1 MAEGERPL
9 GPVPEARGL
18 PRSRTRLS
26 LVWFIPIV
34 AALVGV
40 WKVAVTR
47 IMSEGPVIT
56 LVFQSAEG
64 LEAHRTKVHYNGVDI
79 GTVTAIRLTE

>member
-1 MAEGERPL
+1 MAEGERPV

-40 WKVAVTR
+40 WVAVTR
-47 IMSEGPVIT
+47 IRRRGAGDHAGVPVGGG
-56 LVFQSAEG
+56 AG
-64 LEAHRTKVHYNGVDI
+64 G
-79 GTVTAIRLTE
+79 G